1 MAIGSI
7 WFFSDKDAPELTSFE
22 LSAQA
27 VSISQDGQFEFSG
40 SFTDARG
47 VTAAQFEC
55 VENGEPKLLIFLAMQ
70 GNDRNRVS
78 FGKIS
83 GSASWTGRWTGTA
96 YDVQFEGIAP
106 LSESFDPTSCSW
118 YASLGDIVGNR
129 VYQATEVSL
138 ELTD

>member
-7 WFFSDKDAPELTSFE
+7 WFFSDKDSPELTGFE

-27 VSISQDGQFEFSG
+27 VSISQDGKFEFAG

-47 VTAAQFEC
+47 VTEAQFEC
-55 VENGEPKLLIFLAMQ
+55 VENGEPKLIIFLAMQ

-83 GSASWTGRWTGTA
+83 GSSTWTGRWSGTS
-96 YDVQFEGIAP
+96 YDVQFEGLAP
-106 LSESFDPTSCSW
+106 LSASFDPTSCNW
-118 YASLGDIVGNR
+118 YARLGDIVGNR
-129 VYQATEVSL
+129 VFQDTGVSL
-138 ELTD
+138 RLTD

>member
-7 WFFSDKDAPELTSFE
+7 WFFSDKDSPELTGFE

-27 VSISQDGQFEFSG
+27 VSISQDGKFEFAG

-47 VTAAQFEC
+47 VTEAQFEC
-55 VENGEPKLLIFLAMQ
+55 VENGEPKLIIVLAMQ

-83 GSASWTGRWTGTA
+83 GSSTWTGRWSGTS
-96 YDVQFEGIAP
+96 YDLQFEGLAP
-106 LSESFDPTSCSW
+106 LSDSFDPTSCSW
-118 YASLGDIVGNR
+118 YARLGDIVGNR
-129 VYQATEVSL
+129 VFQDTGLSL
-138 ELTD
+138 RLID